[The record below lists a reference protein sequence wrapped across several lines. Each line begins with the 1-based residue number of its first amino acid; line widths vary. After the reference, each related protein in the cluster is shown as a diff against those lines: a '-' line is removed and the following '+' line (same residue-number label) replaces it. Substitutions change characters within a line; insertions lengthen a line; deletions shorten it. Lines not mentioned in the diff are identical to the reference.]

1 MFRSGLILC
10 QRFSIIYETSI
21 KRASFSNSLDS
32 FSNESIFL
40 KCSHIFKFSRQI
52 FHEGILPQKEKKR
65 TLIVSRKIIF
75 EKMESKINC
84 YNNCYINIISKI
96 EVICRRK
103 REIRLIVFKLQLILR
118 DIKSSRIFQRRRKR
132 YPTTFPFFFFSFMPV
147 LRIIRQNDV
156 EEKKYTKIIED
167 GQSAVSCLTQTVA
180 ELPLII

>member
-1 MFRSGLILC
+1 MKKWNRKSIVTIIAILTLFR
-10 QRFSIIYETSI
+10 
-21 KRASFSNSLDS
+21 K
-32 FSNESIFL
+32 L
-40 KCSHIFKFSRQI
+40 KWYVV
-52 FHEGILPQKEKKR
+52 EEKE
-65 TLIVSRKIIF
+65 
-75 EKMESKINC
+75 
-84 YNNCYINIISKI
+84 
-96 EVICRRK
+96 

-180 ELPLII
+180 ELPLIIWCRKDWRFLAINSSFSSLPQRDTTGENN